1 MKFSEIVPFIGS
13 SGLYVVNH
21 ALNQL
26 ENQLANYEREYGLD
40 LNPDF
45 QRGHVWNEAQQIAF
59 VEFFLRGGATSRTIY
74 FNSPWFAS
82 KGKTGAYGDMVIVDG
97 LQRLTAL
104 RAFLAGR
111 LPVFGTLIGDYEDTL
126 HMAAAK
132 HNLQFA
138 INGLQTRAEMLR
150 WYLEFNTGG
159 VVHTPEELERVRELL
174 RHEQLH

>member
-13 SGLYVVNH
+13 TGLYVVNH
-21 ALNQL
+21 ALGQL
-26 ENQLANYEREYGLD
+26 ESQLANYEREYGLD

-82 KGKTGAYGDMVIVDG
+82 QGKTGSYGDMVIVDG

-104 RAFLAGR
+104 RAFLGGKIPA
-111 LPVFGTLIGDYEDTL
+111 FGALIGEYEDTIL
-126 HMAAAK
+126 MAEAK

-138 INGLQTRAEMLR
+138 INGLQTRAQVLE
-150 WYLEFNTGG
+150 WYYQMNAGG
-159 VVHTPEELERVRELL
+159 VLHTPEELERVRELL